1 MNSVSGTQAELPHRA
16 RFSLLLFTSLAV
28 AVGGFFCILIL
39 HPDRPL
45 ALSLMLGSRGAVAAN
60 FAYAYSPAL
69 TWAGLTRLAYRR
81 YGKRWRW
88 FLLGAPFALFWA
100 IWWTLFIGICSLVPT
115 SCAGI

>member
-69 TWAGLTRLAYRR
+69 TCRLDEIGLSPLREKVAVVPARGAICT
-81 YGKRWRW
+81 
-88 FLLGAPFALFWA
+88 LLGDLVD
-100 IWWTLFIGICSLVPT
+100 TLHRHLLARPH
-115 SCAGI
+115 

>member
-16 RFSLLLFTSLAV
+16 RLSLLLFTSLAV

-45 ALSLMLGSRGAVAAN
+45 ALSLMLGSRGGRRQLRLRLQPGTDVGQLDEIGLSPLREKVAVV
-60 FAYAYSPAL
+60 PA
-69 TWAGLTRLAYRR
+69 
-81 YGKRWRW
+81 
-88 FLLGAPFALFWA
+88 GAPFALFWA